1 MHSVKPSTHLV
12 CSFVQCSSLGQA
24 HNNKVII
31 IIVVVTIVIIII
43 VIIILAII
51 ILILI
56 IIIITTI
63 RYCQACDDNDNPA
76 G

>member
-24 HNNKVII
+24 HNNKVI